1 MTQTH
6 SKMLTTRRRKKK
18 ALKESA
24 RTGKQ
29 AKKLRNQEAGGAKAS
44 GDSGASSQGA

>member
-18 ALKESA
+18 ALKEA
-24 RTGKQ
+24 VRTEKQ
-29 AKKLRNQEAGGAKAS
+29 AKKLRNQTQEGSAHAS
-44 GDSGASSQGA
+44 ASKEPN